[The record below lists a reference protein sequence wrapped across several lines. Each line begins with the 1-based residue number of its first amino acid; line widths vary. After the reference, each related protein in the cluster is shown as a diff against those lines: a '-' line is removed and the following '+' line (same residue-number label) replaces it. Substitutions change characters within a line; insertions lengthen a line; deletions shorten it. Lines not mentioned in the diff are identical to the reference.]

1 MSWLGS
7 DDQVKIR
14 QLKLA
19 IGVCLL
25 GASTTLSAAIFEPG
39 VGLGWQYSD
48 NAALTPD
55 DEEVDHGAVG
65 YLGGSLIEEGG
76 PLTYG
81 ISGTVTRQLYANS
94 TFDDQTY
101 FNLGASV
108 RWEQVEN
115 RLNWLVNDF
124 YTQTPINSIGKDVP
138 DNIQNTNVF
147 SIAPDIAFPFSNG
160 HRFRINPFFRDYY
173 YEDTDTDNQQYG
185 LDAGWSYPLYPTMRV
200 GIDGGITDVNYD
212 KTDVN
217 DDYTRS
223 QLRAVISGSRPHS
236 EYSFNLGTS
245 RVSRD
250 KGSDQTGFGGG
261 LTYLYKFTGHSSVRA
276 RVATDLTDSS
286 QTFFDSEVNP
296 DDGNS
301 NNVQTS
307 GETFR
312 NNVFTLMYNRDDD
325 TFDTRIWGEL
335 RKLDYDDAPLDRD
348 VQEFGADLDYRVN
361 AYLATGVFGSYVRY
375 KETDQNRT
383 DKRYVLGGRV
393 RYNFSRKL
401 AANVSLQYRNRD
413 STESDFNY
421 DEFSALVGI
430 VYGFVGRTT
439 GLVGNDNITR
449 SRY

>member
-1 MSWLGS
+1 M
-7 DDQVKIR
+7 KIR

-25 GASTTLSAAIFEPG
+25 GGSTSLAAAIFEPG

-48 NAALTPD
+48 NVALTPD

-76 PLTYG
+76 PLEYSAG
-81 ISGTVTRQLYANS
+81 ATVTRQLYANS
-94 TFDDQTY
+94 TFDNQNY
-101 FNLGASV
+101 FNLNAQV

-115 RLNWLVNDF
+115 RLNWLADNF
-124 YTQTPINSIGKDVP
+124 FTQTPINSIGRDVP
-138 DNIQNTNVF
+138 TNIQNTNVF
-147 SIAPDIAFPFSNG
+147 SFGPDIAFPLSSG

-212 KTDVN
+212 QDDLN

-223 QLRAVISGSRPHS
+223 QLRAVVSGSRPRS
-236 EYSFNLGTS
+236 EYGVDLGTS
-245 RVSRD
+245 RISRD
-250 KGSDQTGFGGG
+250 KGNDQSGFGGA
-261 LTYLYKFTGHSSVRA
+261 LSYLYRFTGHSSVSA

-307 GETFR
+307 GDTFR
-312 NNVFTLMYNRDDD
+312 NNVFTLVYTRDDD

-335 RKLDYDDAPLDRD
+335 RKLNYDDAPLDRD
-348 VQEFGADLDYRVN
+348 VQELGADLDYRVN
-361 AYLATGVFGSYVRY
+361 AYLSSGLFGSYIRY

-393 RYNFSRKL
+393 SYNFSRKL
-401 AANVSLQYRNRD
+401 AANASIQYRKRD
-413 STESDFNY
+413 STVALDNY
-421 DEFSALVGI
+421 NEFSALVGI

-439 GLVGNDNITR
+439 GLVGDSV